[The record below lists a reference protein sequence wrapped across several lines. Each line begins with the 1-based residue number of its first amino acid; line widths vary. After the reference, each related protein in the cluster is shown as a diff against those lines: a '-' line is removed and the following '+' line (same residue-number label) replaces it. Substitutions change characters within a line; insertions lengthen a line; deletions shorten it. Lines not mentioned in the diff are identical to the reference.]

1 MEQEPVVFSATI
13 LDPIGR
19 EPVAPLSPVV
29 EEPRLPPAMEE
40 LAEACKAHP

>member
-19 EPVAPLSPVV
+19 EPVPPLSPVV
-29 EEPRLPPAMEE
+29 EEPPAMEE
-40 LAEACKAHP
+40 LAEACKAYP

>member
-19 EPVAPLSPVV
+19 EPVPPLSPVV
-29 EEPRLPPAMEE
+29 EEPPAMEE
-40 LAEACKAHP
+40 LAEACN

>member
-19 EPVAPLSPVV
+19 EPVPPLSPVV
-29 EEPRLPPAMEE
+29 EEPPAILEE
-40 LAEACKAHP
+40 LAEACATRPI